1 MFDFGTIISYSY
13 KPTTIRPKEIMKN
26 ILIIFALAGILAGC
40 NGNASENARISR
52 DSIRMVHELDSFK
65 RAASAD
71 SAATALAKQRSNTKT
86 QFQSSG
92 SSSGSTNSSTNSTT
106 QTSTTTQKKGWS
118 SAAKGAV
125 IGGVIGAGTGIIVDK
140 KDGRGAAIGGVV
152 GAGTGY
158 VIGRERDKKSGR
170 VKQ

>member
-1 MFDFGTIISYSY
+1 M
-13 KPTTIRPKEIMKN
+13 
-26 ILIIFALAGILAGC
+26 FALTAIIAGC
-40 NGNASENARISR
+40 NGNASENARISQ

-65 RAASAD
+65 RVATAD
-71 SAATALAKQRSNTKT
+71 SIAKAKEIAREREYTKSQSSRSETSTSSTGTSSSNT
-86 QFQSSG
+86 
-92 SSSGSTNSSTNSTT
+92 NAPA
-106 QTSTTTQKKGWS
+106 QKKGWS

-158 VIGRERDKKSGR
+158 VIGREQDKKSGR
-170 VKQ
+170 AKQ

>member
-1 MFDFGTIISYSY
+1 
-13 KPTTIRPKEIMKN
+13 MKN
-26 ILIIFALAGILAGC
+26 LIILFALTVIIAGC
-40 NGNASENARISR
+40 NGSANENARISQ

-65 RAASAD
+65 RVAAAD
-71 SAATALAKQRSNTKT
+71 SLAKAQSIARERSYTKT
-86 QFQSSG
+86 Q
-92 SSSGSTNSSTNSTT
+92 SSSSSAV
-106 QTSTTTQKKGWS
+106 TSSSAADAPAQKKGWS

-158 VIGRERDKKSGR
+158 IIGREKDKKSGR
-170 VKQ
+170 VKRD

>member
-1 MFDFGTIISYSY
+1 MFA
-13 KPTTIRPKEIMKN
+13 
-26 ILIIFALAGILAGC
+26 FAVIVTGC
-40 NGNASENARISR
+40 SSNANENAKLDQ

-71 SAATALAKQRSNTKT
+71 SAATALSIAKKRTNTNN
-86 QFQSSG
+86 QYQSSG
-92 SSSGSTNSSTNSTT
+92 TSSKSVTTTTNTNTQSG
-106 QTSTTTQKKGWS
+106 TTTQKKGWS

-158 VIGRERDKKSGR
+158 VIGREKDKKTGR
-170 VKQ
+170 VNQ